1 MTEALQEF
9 VCLEVRLIGR
19 QKRSI
24 DEQPAVVGVVE
35 GQDEPVIEVGK
46 VMRTEQ
52 EVD

>member
-1 MTEALQEF
+1 MTEALQES
-9 VCLEVRLIGR
+9 VCLEERWIGM

-24 DEQPAVVGVVE
+24 DEQPAVVE

-52 EVD
+52 EVG

>member
-1 MTEALQEF
+1 MTEALQES
-9 VCLEVRLIGR
+9 VCLEERWIEM

-24 DEQPAVVGVVE
+24 DEQPAVVEVVE